1 MRKSASIILFVF
13 ISISVFAQSKPQP
26 SPESTVQQK
35 IGQTDIVINY
45 YRPGLKGRSM
55 FEELTPIDKL
65 WRTGANSG
73 TKISFS
79 TDVTIEGKSIPAGEY
94 LIYSIPGKEI
104 WSVMLYKDTSLG
116 GRVSNYDES
125 KELIKFE
132 VASYTT
138 SPKIETLTF
147 QVGDIGKDSATASIV
162 FSWENTS
169 WKLNVEVPK
178 TWK

>member
-1 MRKSASIILFVF
+1 MKKTASIILFVF
-13 ISISVFAQSKPQP
+13 LSATVFAQSKPQP
-26 SPESTVQQK
+26 SPESTVRQR
-35 IGQTDIVINY
+35 IGQTDITINY

-55 FEELTPIDKL
+55 FEELTPVDKI

-79 TDVTIEGKSIPAGEY
+79 TDVTVEGKSIPAGEY
-94 LIYSIPGKEI
+94 LIYSIPGNKK
-104 WSVMLYKDTSLG
+104 WSVMLYTDTSLG

-125 KELIKFE
+125 KELVKFE
-132 VASYTT
+132 VASYNT
-138 SPKIETLTF
+138 SPKVETLTF
-147 QVGDIGKDSATASIV
+147 QIGDIGKESTTASIV

-178 TWK
+178 TWE